1 VASSPLPSAAQ
12 PARGALH
19 RFEEAVLALLLGAMI
34 VLASLQILLR
44 GPLGW
49 GIAWADPMLRVLVL
63 WLGLFGAVTASR
75 EGRQIS
81 VDVLSRLL
89 AGRPRA
95 AVGAVTSLFTA
106 GVAAVVAYHAARFV
120 ASEREFASVA
130 FSGIP
135 AWTLEAVIPVA
146 FLAIALR
153 YLGLA
158 ARDLLALVHG
168 GDGGA
173 ATGGGTGAP

>member
-1 VASSPLPSAAQ
+1 MASSPLPRAAE

-19 RFEEAVLALLLGAMI
+19 RIEEAILALLLGAMI
-34 VLASLQILLR
+34 VLASVQILLR

-63 WLGLFGAVTASR
+63 WLGLLGAVTASR

-81 VDVLSRLL
+81 VDVLGRLL
-89 AGRPRA
+89 SGRPLA

-106 GVAAVVAYHAARFV
+106 GVCAVVAYHAARFV
-120 ASEREFASVA
+120 VSEREFSSAA

-135 AWTLEAVIPVA
+135 AWALELVIPVA

-153 YLGLA
+153 YLGFAL
-158 ARDLLALVHG
+158 RDLRTLVHG
-168 GDGGA
+168 GGD
-173 ATGGGTGAP
+173 ATGPEVGAS